1 MTQSHQHRQEPV
13 RRPTPAEIREA
24 KYANRPPAPQVVF
37 IQPPL
42 RQEGVESHQSTDNR
56 RRPKTKT
63 EGLRMTKPAAE
74 AARRSNLTE
83 SHIRAVL
90 ESPTDV
96 EPDRDNPD
104 RTRFTRGT
112 LIVVTGKD
120 GVVLG
125 IYKR

>member
-1 MTQSHQHRQEPV
+1 MTQSHQSRKEPL
-13 RRPTPAEIREA
+13 RHPTPAEIRA
-24 KYANRPPAPQVVF
+24 ARYANRPPAPQVVF
-37 IQPPL
+37 IQPSL
-42 RQEGVESHQSTDNR
+42 RQEGAESLQSIENR
-56 RRPKTKT
+56 RYPKIKT
-63 EGLRMTKPAAE
+63 EGLRMTKPATE

-104 RTRFTRGT
+104 RTRFTKGS

-120 GVVLG
+120 GVIIG